1 MCMGSSSIAVSA
13 VACREAEEVREEGM
27 DVSAGEVEAQAV
39 PAEVEVDSQADAA
52 GLPQPAGPAT
62 GVEKMKEAMDSI
74 PQSPVR

>member
-1 MCMGSSSIAVSA
+1 M
-13 VACREAEEVREEGM
+13 
-27 DVSAGEVEAQAV
+27 SAGEVEAPAF

-52 GLPQPAGPAT
+52 GLLQPAGPAT

>member
-1 MCMGSSSIAVSA
+1 MCLGCNAAQVSA
-13 VACREAEEVREEGM
+13 VACREAEEVREEGK

-52 GLPQPAGPAT
+52 GLPQPAGPVT
-62 GVEKMKEAMDSI
+62 GVEKIKEAMGSI